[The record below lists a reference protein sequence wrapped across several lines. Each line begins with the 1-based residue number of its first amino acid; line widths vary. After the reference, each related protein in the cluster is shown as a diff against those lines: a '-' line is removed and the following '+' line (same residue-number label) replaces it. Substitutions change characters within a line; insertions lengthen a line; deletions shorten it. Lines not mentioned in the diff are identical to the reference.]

1 MSIKIKILF
10 VQTFRK
16 GLIKNASQQTLEKF
30 DQTASQFIQN
40 DLDILRR
47 FFDVRVAHYQGKK
60 RLREFLI
67 ETLKDVLWS
76 NLSFSWF
83 ADVHAFAA
91 VLFSKIFRKKSIVV
105 VGGYEV
111 AKVQGI

>member
-1 MSIKIKILF
+1 MSIKPKILF
-10 VQTFRK
+10 VCPTF
-16 GLIKNASQQTLEKF
+16 LSFL
-30 DQTASQFIQN
+30 QN

-60 RLREFLI
+60 KLPKFVI

-91 VLFSKIFRKKSIVV
+91 VLFSKIFRRKSIVV